1 MKPMK
6 NLAQYYVDLLV
17 KLGIVR
23 FSILLAL
30 ALVALA
36 VVVQVGI
43 TLALKGRVD
52 DIDIVRSVFFGLLI
66 TPWAVYFLSVV
77 VDQLEE
83 SRQRLTKLVS
93 KLKDMRSRD
102 QELNYQLQQNIEKL
116 NQEIEERIKAEEAR
130 EEAMQD
136 LENEVFQRERT
147 QLELAER
154 TALLRSFIDA
164 SPDLIYY
171 RNADGVFSGCNRAM
185 EELTGKKEHQLVGLS
200 PWDVYSKEIAEHIV
214 DTDQKVFADNQAI
227 TYEQWLEYPD
237 GRKHYFE
244 LRKVPFYS
252 KDGRHLGLVGFGRDI
267 TERKRHE
274 ESLEKAS
281 RDKTTFIS
289 TISHELRTP
298 LNGIVGLSRMLLD
311 SPLTEEQR
319 KHMQTINVSAITLG
333 NIFNDIIDMDKFDRR
348 KLELLPAPLNFEDF
362 VAEIESI
369 SALMAEQKGLRFD
382 LERLSDLP
390 KAIEVD
396 ATRLRQVIWNL
407 VSNAMK
413 FTKEG
418 GVVMTVSAD
427 VEDDFATII
436 MEVEDTGIGIPD
448 EELDKIFAMYYQ
460 VKSGK
465 DNLHAVGTG
474 IGLAVSK
481 QLINMMDGDITVTSE
496 EGFGSTFT
504 VSIHVP
510 IVELAEPVIDAKR
523 DNVRLNIFMVEDIE
537 LNVTVAKSLLESLGH
552 SVTVAMTGQEALVNF
567 VPEKYDLALL
577 DIQLP
582 DMTGFDVANYYR
594 KHYNNLPPLVALT
607 ANVMKDRR
615 EYLDNG
621 MDDAI
626 SKPLAVNAIQ
636 SVIDKFFAHQLE
648 QPKEVVSGPETVEEP
663 VPSPVIET
671 HLLDMDMLESYVDIV
686 GAKPVYDSIKM
697 FEDMMPDYI
706 DVLDSNMTAKDQDGI
721 VSEAHKIKGAAG
733 SIGLKRIQSVAQKA
747 QSPDM
752 LHGGK
757 TFQTGLKRSKM
768 NTKTIFKSS
777 KVGWNKGNNMK
788 RIAPLALVM
797 ALMAGCSS
805 VPNVNWQQNSQITI
819 NEVNVELKSNLWVN
833 LMPNIGD
840 VEEQSIQGAL
850 YLEGDQLLPANL
862 TAEALI
868 IKQGQKEW
876 LVDSASLDTRTHSES
891 RWEVAFSSHIDV
903 NTEKSVDIAVLLD
916 DAGKQRWL
924 VEKYVK
930 INKVY

>member
-17 KLGIVR
+17 KLGILR

-43 TLALKGRVD
+43 TLVLNGYVD

-83 SRQRLTKLVS
+83 SRQRLSKLVS

-102 QELNYQLQQNIEKL
+102 QELNYKLQQNIEKL

-130 EEAMQD
+130 EEAMAD
-136 LENEVFQRERT
+136 LENEVYQREKT

-171 RNADGVFSGCNRAM
+171 RNANGVFSGCNRAM
-185 EELTGKKEHQLVGLS
+185 EELTGKREHQLVGLT
-200 PWDVYSKEIAEHIV
+200 PWDVYSKEVAQQIV
-214 DTDQKVFADNQAI
+214 ETDEKVFADNQAI

-237 GRKHYFE
+237 GRKNYFE

-267 TERKRHE
+267 TERKRNQ

-311 SPLTEEQR
+311 SPMTPEQR
-319 KHMQTINVSAITLG
+319 KYMQTINVSAITLG

-348 KLELLPAPLNFEDF
+348 KLELLPAPLNFEEF

-390 KAIEVD
+390 VAIEVD
-396 ATRLRQVIWNL
+396 ATRLRQVLWNL
-407 VSNAMK
+407 ISNAMK

-418 GVVMTVSAD
+418 GVVMTVCAD
-427 VEDDFATII
+427 IEDKFAHIT
-436 MEVEDTGIGIPD
+436 MEVEDTGIGIP
-448 EELDKIFAMYYQ
+448 EAELDKIFAMYYQ

-474 IGLAVSK
+474 IGLAVSR
-481 QLINMMDGDITVTSE
+481 QLINLMDGDISVSSE

-504 VSIHVP
+504 VSIRVP
-510 IVELAEPVIDAKR
+510 LAQDAQFKSTLPVPQKSLA
-523 DNVRLNIFMVEDIE
+523 IFMVEDIE
-537 LNVTVAKSLLESLGH
+537 LNITVARSLLESLGH
-552 SVTVAMTGQEALVNF
+552 TVTVAMTGEEAKQKF
-567 VPEKYDLALL
+567 VPQEYDLVFL

-582 DMTGFDVANYYR
+582 DITGFDVAAFYR
-594 KHYNNLPPLVALT
+594 ETYDNLPPLVALT
-607 ANVMKDRR
+607 ANVLKNKA
-615 EYLDNG
+615 EYLEKG

-626 SKPLAVNAIQ
+626 SKPLSVLAIQ
-636 SVIDKFFAHQLE
+636 EVIAKFTHSEAIQLADAKFKAAS
-648 QPKEVVSGPETVEEP
+648 KEHSELN
-663 VPSPVIET
+663 T
-671 HLLDMDMLESYVDIV
+671 HLLDLEMLESYIDIV
-686 GAKPVYDSIKM
+686 GPKPVLESIQM
-697 FEDMMPDYI
+697 FEQMMPSYVE
-706 DVLDSNMTAKDQDGI
+706 VLDSNMVAKDQAGI

-733 SIGLKRIQSVAQKA
+733 SIGLKHIQNVAQKA
-747 QSPDM
+747 QSP
-752 LHGGK
+752 
-757 TFQTGLKRSKM
+757 
-768 NTKTIFKSS
+768 
-777 KVGWNKGNNMK
+777 
-788 RIAPLALVM
+788 
-797 ALMAGCSS
+797 
-805 VPNVNWQQNSQITI
+805 
-819 NEVNVELKSNLWVN
+819 ELPAWWE
-833 LMPNIGD
+833 NIGD
-840 VEEQSIQGAL
+840 WIDEIKNGYQHDIQVL
-850 YLEGDQLLPANL
+850 KQWL
-862 TAEALI
+862 T
-868 IKQGQKEW
+868 
-876 LVDSASLDTRTHSES
+876 
-891 RWEVAFSSHIDV
+891 
-903 NTEKSVDIAVLLD
+903 
-916 DAGKQRWL
+916 QR
-924 VEKYVK
+924 
-930 INKVY
+930 

>member
-43 TLALKGRVD
+43 TLALKGNVD

-102 QELNYQLQQNIEKL
+102 QELNFQLQQNIEKL

-200 PWDVYSKEIAEHIV
+200 PWDVYSKEVAKHIV

-311 SPLTEEQR
+311 SQLTEEQR

-382 LERLSDLP
+382 LERLSSLP

-427 VEDDFATII
+427 VEDDYATII

-481 QLINMMDGDITVTSE
+481 QLINMMDGDITVASE

-510 IVELAEPVIDAKR
+510 IVELAEPVVDAKR
-523 DNVRLNIFMVEDIE
+523 DNVHLNIFMVEDIE

-552 SVTVAMTGQEALVNF
+552 TVTVAMTGQEALVNF
-567 VPEKYDLALL
+567 VPDEYDLALL

-582 DMTGFDVANYYR
+582 DMTGFDVAKYYR
-594 KHYNNLPPLVALT
+594 EHYDNLPPLVALT

-626 SKPLAVNAIQ
+626 SKPLAVQAMQ
-636 SVIDKFFAHQLE
+636 AVIDKFFVNRIESQE
-648 QPKEVVSGPETVEEP
+648 EVVIEPEVVEDVTP
-663 VPSPVIET
+663 TPSPVINT
-671 HLLDMDMLESYVDIV
+671 HLLDLDMLESYVDIV
-686 GAKPVYDSIKM
+686 GVKPVYDSIKM

-706 DVLDSNMTAKDQDGI
+706 EVLDSNMTAKDQDGI
-721 VSEAHKIKGAAG
+721 ASEAHKIKGAAG
-733 SIGLKRIQSVAQKA
+733 SIGLKHIQSVAQKA

-752 LHGGK
+752 PAWWENISDWVEEIK
-757 TFQTGLKRSKM
+757 
-768 NTKTIFKSS
+768 NEY
-777 KVGWNKGNNMK
+777 
-788 RIAPLALVM
+788 
-797 ALMAGCSS
+797 
-805 VPNVNWQQNSQITI
+805 QNDIQ
-819 NEVNVELKSNLWVN
+819 VLKSWL
-833 LMPNIGD
+833 
-840 VEEQSIQGAL
+840 EQR
-850 YLEGDQLLPANL
+850 
-862 TAEALI
+862 
-868 IKQGQKEW
+868 K
-876 LVDSASLDTRTHSES
+876 
-891 RWEVAFSSHIDV
+891 
-903 NTEKSVDIAVLLD
+903 
-916 DAGKQRWL
+916 
-924 VEKYVK
+924 
-930 INKVY
+930 

>member
-43 TLALKGRVD
+43 TLALKGNVD

-102 QELNYQLQQNIEKL
+102 QELNFQLQQNIEKL

-200 PWDVYSKEIAEHIV
+200 PWDVYSKEVAEHIV

-311 SPLTEEQR
+311 SQLTEEQR

-382 LERLSDLP
+382 LERLSSLP

-427 VEDDFATII
+427 VEDDYATIM

-448 EELDKIFAMYYQ
+448 EELNKIFAMYYQ

-481 QLINMMDGDITVTSE
+481 QLINMMDGDITVASE

-510 IVELAEPVIDAKR
+510 IVELAEPVVDAKR
-523 DNVRLNIFMVEDIE
+523 DNVHLNIFMVEDIE

-552 SVTVAMTGQEALVNF
+552 TVTVAMTGQEALVNF
-567 VPEKYDLALL
+567 VPDEYDLALL

-582 DMTGFDVANYYR
+582 DMTGFDVAKYYR
-594 KHYNNLPPLVALT
+594 EHYDNLPPLVALT

-626 SKPLAVNAIQ
+626 SKPLAVQAMQ
-636 SVIDKFFAHQLE
+636 AVIDKFFVNRIESQE
-648 QPKEVVSGPETVEEP
+648 EVVIEPEVVEDVTPTPSTV
-663 VPSPVIET
+663 INT
-671 HLLDMDMLESYVDIV
+671 HLLDLDMLESYVDIV
-686 GAKPVYDSIKM
+686 GVKPVYDSIKM

-706 DVLDSNMTAKDQDGI
+706 EVLDSNMTAKDQDGI

-733 SIGLKRIQSVAQKA
+733 SIGLKHIQSVAQKA

-752 LHGGK
+752 PAWWENISDWVEEIK
-757 TFQTGLKRSKM
+757 
-768 NTKTIFKSS
+768 NEY
-777 KVGWNKGNNMK
+777 
-788 RIAPLALVM
+788 
-797 ALMAGCSS
+797 
-805 VPNVNWQQNSQITI
+805 QNDIQ
-819 NEVNVELKSNLWVN
+819 VLKSWL
-833 LMPNIGD
+833 
-840 VEEQSIQGAL
+840 EQR
-850 YLEGDQLLPANL
+850 
-862 TAEALI
+862 
-868 IKQGQKEW
+868 K
-876 LVDSASLDTRTHSES
+876 
-891 RWEVAFSSHIDV
+891 
-903 NTEKSVDIAVLLD
+903 
-916 DAGKQRWL
+916 
-924 VEKYVK
+924 
-930 INKVY
+930 

>member
-504 VSIHVP
+504 VWIHVP

-594 KHYNNLPPLVALT
+594 EHYNNLPPLVALT

-686 GAKPVYDSIKM
+686 GATPVYDSIKM

-752 LHGGK
+752 PAWWENISDWVEEIK
-757 TFQTGLKRSKM
+757 
-768 NTKTIFKSS
+768 NEY
-777 KVGWNKGNNMK
+777 
-788 RIAPLALVM
+788 
-797 ALMAGCSS
+797 
-805 VPNVNWQQNSQITI
+805 QNDIQ
-819 NEVNVELKSNLWVN
+819 VLKSWL
-833 LMPNIGD
+833 
-840 VEEQSIQGAL
+840 EQR
-850 YLEGDQLLPANL
+850 
-862 TAEALI
+862 
-868 IKQGQKEW
+868 K
-876 LVDSASLDTRTHSES
+876 
-891 RWEVAFSSHIDV
+891 
-903 NTEKSVDIAVLLD
+903 
-916 DAGKQRWL
+916 
-924 VEKYVK
+924 
-930 INKVY
+930 

>member
-102 QELNYQLQQNIEKL
+102 QELNFQLQQNIEKL

-130 EEAMQD
+130 EEAMKD

-200 PWDVYSKEIAEHIV
+200 PWDVYSKEIAQPIV
-214 DTDQKVFADNQAI
+214 DTDQKVFSDNQAI

-311 SPLTEEQR
+311 TQLTEEQR
-319 KHMQTINVSAITLG
+319 KYMQTINVSAITLG

-348 KLELLPAPLNFEDF
+348 KLELLPEPLNFEDF

-369 SALMAEQKGLRFD
+369 SALMAQQKGLRFD

-427 VEDDFATII
+427 VEDSFATII
-436 MEVEDTGIGIPD
+436 IEVEDTGIGIPE
-448 EELDKIFAMYYQ
+448 EELNKIFAMYYQ

-481 QLINMMDGDITVTSE
+481 QLINMMDGDITVASE

-510 IVELAEPVIDAKR
+510 VVTLDEPVIDAQR
-523 DNVRLNIFMVEDIE
+523 DNVHLNIFMVEDIE

-567 VPEKYDLALL
+567 VPEQYDLALL

-582 DMTGFDVANYYR
+582 DMTGFDVAKYYR
-594 KHYNNLPPLVALT
+594 EHYDHLPPLVALT

-615 EYLDNG
+615 EYLENG

-626 SKPLAVNAIQ
+626 SKPLAVHAIQ
-636 SVIDKFFAHQLE
+636 SVIDKFFVHKVGNAE
-648 QPKEVVSGPETVEEP
+648 PIEVAEVKEHP
-663 VPSPVIET
+663 VITPSPVIET
-671 HLLDMDMLESYVDIV
+671 HLLDLDMLESYVDIV
-686 GAKPVYDSIKM
+686 GANPVYDSIKM

-706 DVLDSNMTAKDQDGI
+706 EVLDSNMTAKDKDGI

-733 SIGLKRIQSVAQKA
+733 SIGLKRIQNVAQKA

-752 LHGGK
+752 PA
-757 TFQTGLKRSKM
+757 
-768 NTKTIFKSS
+768 
-777 KVGWNKGNNMK
+777 W
-788 RIAPLALVM
+788 
-797 ALMAGCSS
+797 
-805 VPNVNWQQNSQITI
+805 W
-819 NEVNVELKSNLWVN
+819 E
-833 LMPNIGD
+833 NISD
-840 VEEQSIQGAL
+840 WVEEIKNEYQNDIQVL
-850 YLEGDQLLPANL
+850 RSWLE
-862 TAEALI
+862 
-868 IKQGQKEW
+868 
-876 LVDSASLDTRTHSES
+876 
-891 RWEVAFSSHIDV
+891 
-903 NTEKSVDIAVLLD
+903 
-916 DAGKQRWL
+916 QR
-924 VEKYVK
+924 K
-930 INKVY
+930 

>member
-102 QELNYQLQQNIEKL
+102 QELNFQLQQNIEKL

-130 EEAMQD
+130 EEAMKD

-200 PWDVYSKEIAEHIV
+200 PWDVYSKEIAQPIV
-214 DTDQKVFADNQAI
+214 DTDQKVFTDNQAI

-311 SPLTEEQR
+311 TQLTEEQR
-319 KHMQTINVSAITLG
+319 KYMQTINVSAITLG

-348 KLELLPAPLNFEDF
+348 KLELLPEPLNFEDF

-407 VSNAMK
+407 VNNAMK

-436 MEVEDTGIGIPD
+436 IEVEDTGIGIPE
-448 EELDKIFAMYYQ
+448 EELNKIFAMYYQ

-481 QLINMMDGDITVTSE
+481 QLINMMDGDISVASE
-496 EGFGSTFT
+496 EGYGSTFT

-510 IVELAEPVIDAKR
+510 VVALEEPIIDAQR
-523 DNVRLNIFMVEDIE
+523 DNVHLNIFMVEDIE

-567 VPEKYDLALL
+567 VPDQYDLVLL

-582 DMTGFDVANYYR
+582 DMTGFDVAKYYR
-594 KHYNNLPPLVALT
+594 EHYDNLPPLVALT
-607 ANVMKDRR
+607 ANVLKDRR
-615 EYLDNG
+615 EYLQNG

-626 SKPLAVNAIQ
+626 SKPLAVHAIQ
-636 SVIDKFFAHQLE
+636 SVIDKFFVHRVEKPQPVEVLE
-648 QPKEVVSGPETVEEP
+648 VKEEP
-663 VPSPVIET
+663 APSPVIET
-671 HLLDMDMLESYVDIV
+671 HLLDLDMLESYVDIV

-706 DVLDSNMTAKDQDGI
+706 EVLDSNMIAKDKDGI

-752 LHGGK
+752 PAWWENISDWVEEIK
-757 TFQTGLKRSKM
+757 
-768 NTKTIFKSS
+768 
-777 KVGWNKGNNMK
+777 
-788 RIAPLALVM
+788 
-797 ALMAGCSS
+797 
-805 VPNVNWQQNSQITI
+805 
-819 NEVNVELKSNLWVN
+819 NEYLNDIQVLKSWL
-833 LMPNIGD
+833 
-840 VEEQSIQGAL
+840 EQR
-850 YLEGDQLLPANL
+850 
-862 TAEALI
+862 
-868 IKQGQKEW
+868 K
-876 LVDSASLDTRTHSES
+876 
-891 RWEVAFSSHIDV
+891 
-903 NTEKSVDIAVLLD
+903 
-916 DAGKQRWL
+916 
-924 VEKYVK
+924 
-930 INKVY
+930 

>member
-43 TLALKGRVD
+43 TLALKGSVD

-102 QELNYQLQQNIEKL
+102 QELNFQLQQNIEKL

-200 PWDVYSKEIAEHIV
+200 PWDVYSKEVAEHIV
-214 DTDQKVFADNQAI
+214 DTDQKVFADNQAL
-227 TYEQWLEYPD
+227 TYEQWLDYPD

-311 SPLTEEQR
+311 SQLTEEQR

-348 KLELLPAPLNFEDF
+348 KLELLPVPLNFEDF

-382 LERLSDLP
+382 LERLSSLP

-427 VEDDFATII
+427 VEEEYATII
-436 MEVEDTGIGIPD
+436 IEVEDTGIGIPED
-448 EELDKIFAMYYQ
+448 EVEKIFAMYYQ

-481 QLINMMDGDITVTSE
+481 QLINMMDGDITVASE

-510 IVELAEPVIDAKR
+510 VVELEEPIIDAKR
-523 DNVRLNIFMVEDIE
+523 DNMHLNIFMVEDIE

-552 SVTVAMTGQEALVNF
+552 SVTVAMTGEEALVNF
-567 VPEKYDLALL
+567 VPDEYDLALL

-582 DMTGFDVANYYR
+582 DMTGFDVAKYYR
-594 KHYNNLPPLVALT
+594 EHYDNLPPLVALT

-626 SKPLAVNAIQ
+626 SKPLAVQALQ
-636 SVIDKFFAHQLE
+636 AVIDKFFANRVDGQE
-648 QPKEVVSGPETVEEP
+648 ETVVDQKVIEDEVS

-671 HLLDMDMLESYVDIV
+671 HLLDLDMLESYVDIV
-686 GAKPVYDSIKM
+686 GVKPVYDSIKM

-706 DVLDSNMTAKDQDGI
+706 EVLDSNMTAKDQDGI

-733 SIGLKRIQSVAQKA
+733 SIGLKHIQSVAQKA

-752 LHGGK
+752 PAWWENISDWVEEIK
-757 TFQTGLKRSKM
+757 
-768 NTKTIFKSS
+768 NEY
-777 KVGWNKGNNMK
+777 
-788 RIAPLALVM
+788 
-797 ALMAGCSS
+797 
-805 VPNVNWQQNSQITI
+805 QNDIQ
-819 NEVNVELKSNLWVN
+819 VLKSWL
-833 LMPNIGD
+833 
-840 VEEQSIQGAL
+840 EQR
-850 YLEGDQLLPANL
+850 
-862 TAEALI
+862 
-868 IKQGQKEW
+868 K
-876 LVDSASLDTRTHSES
+876 
-891 RWEVAFSSHIDV
+891 
-903 NTEKSVDIAVLLD
+903 
-916 DAGKQRWL
+916 
-924 VEKYVK
+924 
-930 INKVY
+930 

>member
-102 QELNYQLQQNIEKL
+102 QELNFQLQQNIEKL

-130 EEAMQD
+130 EEAMKD

-200 PWDVYSKEIAEHIV
+200 PWDVYSKEIAQPIV
-214 DTDQKVFADNQAI
+214 DTDQKVFTDNQAI

-311 SPLTEEQR
+311 TQLTEEQR
-319 KHMQTINVSAITLG
+319 KYMQTINVSAITLG

-348 KLELLPAPLNFEDF
+348 KLELLPEPLNFEDF

-407 VSNAMK
+407 VNNAMK

-436 MEVEDTGIGIPD
+436 IEVEDTGIGIPE
-448 EELDKIFAMYYQ
+448 EELNKIFAMYYQ

-481 QLINMMDGDITVTSE
+481 QLINMMDGDISVASE
-496 EGFGSTFT
+496 EGYGSTFT

-510 IVELAEPVIDAKR
+510 VVALEEPIIDAQR
-523 DNVRLNIFMVEDIE
+523 DNVHLNIFMVEDIE

-567 VPEKYDLALL
+567 VPEQYDLVLL

-582 DMTGFDVANYYR
+582 DMTGFDVAKYYR
-594 KHYNNLPPLVALT
+594 EHYDNLPPLVALT
-607 ANVMKDRR
+607 ANVLKDRR
-615 EYLDNG
+615 EYLQNG

-626 SKPLAVNAIQ
+626 SKPLAVHAIQ
-636 SVIDKFFAHQLE
+636 SVIDKFFVHRVEKPQPVEVLE
-648 QPKEVVSGPETVEEP
+648 VKEEP
-663 VPSPVIET
+663 APSPVIET
-671 HLLDMDMLESYVDIV
+671 HLLDLDMLESYVDIV

-706 DVLDSNMTAKDQDGI
+706 EVLDSNMIAKDKDGI

-733 SIGLKRIQSVAQKA
+733 SIGLKHIQSVAQKA

-752 LHGGK
+752 PAWWENISDWVEEIK
-757 TFQTGLKRSKM
+757 
-768 NTKTIFKSS
+768 
-777 KVGWNKGNNMK
+777 
-788 RIAPLALVM
+788 
-797 ALMAGCSS
+797 
-805 VPNVNWQQNSQITI
+805 
-819 NEVNVELKSNLWVN
+819 NEYLNDIQVLKSWL
-833 LMPNIGD
+833 
-840 VEEQSIQGAL
+840 EQR
-850 YLEGDQLLPANL
+850 
-862 TAEALI
+862 
-868 IKQGQKEW
+868 K
-876 LVDSASLDTRTHSES
+876 
-891 RWEVAFSSHIDV
+891 
-903 NTEKSVDIAVLLD
+903 
-916 DAGKQRWL
+916 
-924 VEKYVK
+924 
-930 INKVY
+930 

>member
-83 SRQRLTKLVS
+83 SRQRLTKLVA

-102 QELNYQLQQNIEKL
+102 QELNFQLQQNIEKL

-130 EEAMQD
+130 EEAMKD

-200 PWDVYSKEIAEHIV
+200 PWDVYSKEIAQPIV
-214 DTDQKVFADNQAI
+214 DTDQKVFTDNQAI

-311 SPLTEEQR
+311 TQLTEEQR
-319 KHMQTINVSAITLG
+319 KYMQTINVSAITLG

-348 KLELLPAPLNFEDF
+348 KLELLPEPLNFEDF

-407 VSNAMK
+407 VNNAMK

-436 MEVEDTGIGIPD
+436 IEVEDTGIGIPE
-448 EELDKIFAMYYQ
+448 EELNKIFAMYYQ

-481 QLINMMDGDITVTSE
+481 QLINMMDGDISVASE
-496 EGFGSTFT
+496 EGYGSTFT

-510 IVELAEPVIDAKR
+510 VVALEEPIIDAQR
-523 DNVRLNIFMVEDIE
+523 DNVHLNIFMVEDIE

-567 VPEKYDLALL
+567 VPDQYDLVLL

-582 DMTGFDVANYYR
+582 DMTGFDVAKYYR
-594 KHYNNLPPLVALT
+594 EHYDNLPPLVALT
-607 ANVMKDRR
+607 ANVLKDRR
-615 EYLDNG
+615 EYLQNG

-626 SKPLAVNAIQ
+626 SKPLAVHAIQ
-636 SVIDKFFAHQLE
+636 SVIDKFFVHRVEKPQPVEVLE
-648 QPKEVVSGPETVEEP
+648 VKEESA
-663 VPSPVIET
+663 PSPVIET
-671 HLLDMDMLESYVDIV
+671 HLLDLDMLESYVDIV

-706 DVLDSNMTAKDQDGI
+706 EVLDSNMIAKDKDGI

-752 LHGGK
+752 PAWWENISDWVEEIK
-757 TFQTGLKRSKM
+757 
-768 NTKTIFKSS
+768 
-777 KVGWNKGNNMK
+777 
-788 RIAPLALVM
+788 
-797 ALMAGCSS
+797 
-805 VPNVNWQQNSQITI
+805 
-819 NEVNVELKSNLWVN
+819 NEYLNDIQVLKSWL
-833 LMPNIGD
+833 
-840 VEEQSIQGAL
+840 EQR
-850 YLEGDQLLPANL
+850 
-862 TAEALI
+862 
-868 IKQGQKEW
+868 K
-876 LVDSASLDTRTHSES
+876 
-891 RWEVAFSSHIDV
+891 
-903 NTEKSVDIAVLLD
+903 
-916 DAGKQRWL
+916 
-924 VEKYVK
+924 
-930 INKVY
+930 

>member
-1 MKPMK
+1 MK

-43 TLALKGRVD
+43 TLALKGSVD

-83 SRQRLTKLVS
+83 SRQRLTKLVA

-102 QELNYQLQQNIEKL
+102 QELNFQLQQNIEKL

-200 PWDVYSKEIAEHIV
+200 PWDVYSKEVAEHIV
-214 DTDQKVFADNQAI
+214 DTDQKVFADNQAL
-227 TYEQWLEYPD
+227 TYEQWLDYPD

-311 SPLTEEQR
+311 SQLTEEQR

-348 KLELLPAPLNFEDF
+348 KLELLPVPLNFEDF

-382 LERLSDLP
+382 LERLSELP

-427 VEDDFATII
+427 VEEDYATII
-436 MEVEDTGIGIPD
+436 IEVEDTGIGIPED
-448 EELDKIFAMYYQ
+448 EVEKIFAMYYQ

-481 QLINMMDGDITVTSE
+481 QLINMMDGDITVASE

-510 IVELAEPVIDAKR
+510 VVEIEEPVINAKR
-523 DNVRLNIFMVEDIE
+523 DNVHLNIFMVEDIE

-552 SVTVAMTGQEALVNF
+552 SVTVAMTGEEALVNF
-567 VPEKYDLALL
+567 VPDEYDLALL

-582 DMTGFDVANYYR
+582 DMTGFDVAKYYR
-594 KHYNNLPPLVALT
+594 EHYDNLPPLVALT

-626 SKPLAVNAIQ
+626 SKPLAVQALQ
-636 SVIDKFFAHQLE
+636 AVIDKFFADRIDGQE
-648 QPKEVVSGPETVEEP
+648 EKIVSQKVIEDTVS

-671 HLLDMDMLESYVDIV
+671 HLLDLDMLESYVDIV
-686 GAKPVYDSIKM
+686 GVKPVYDSIKM

-706 DVLDSNMTAKDQDGI
+706 EVLDSNMTAKDQDGI

-733 SIGLKRIQSVAQKA
+733 SIGLKHIQSVAQKA

-752 LHGGK
+752 PAWWENISDWVEEIK
-757 TFQTGLKRSKM
+757 
-768 NTKTIFKSS
+768 
-777 KVGWNKGNNMK
+777 
-788 RIAPLALVM
+788 
-797 ALMAGCSS
+797 
-805 VPNVNWQQNSQITI
+805 
-819 NEVNVELKSNLWVN
+819 NEYRNDIQVLKSWL
-833 LMPNIGD
+833 
-840 VEEQSIQGAL
+840 EQR
-850 YLEGDQLLPANL
+850 
-862 TAEALI
+862 
-868 IKQGQKEW
+868 K
-876 LVDSASLDTRTHSES
+876 
-891 RWEVAFSSHIDV
+891 
-903 NTEKSVDIAVLLD
+903 
-916 DAGKQRWL
+916 
-924 VEKYVK
+924 
-930 INKVY
+930 

>member
-102 QELNYQLQQNIEKL
+102 QELNAQLQQNIEKL
-116 NQEIEERIKAEEAR
+116 NREIEDRIKAEEAR
-130 EEAMQD
+130 EEAMKD

-200 PWDVYSKEIAEHIV
+200 PWDVYSKEIAQPIV
-214 DTDQKVFADNQAI
+214 DTDQKVFTDNQAI

-267 TERKRHE
+267 TERKHHE

-311 SPLTEEQR
+311 TPLTQEQR
-319 KHMQTINVSAITLG
+319 KYMQTINVSAITLG

-348 KLELLPAPLNFEDF
+348 KLELLPEPLNFEDF

-427 VEDDFATII
+427 VEEDFATII
-436 MEVEDTGIGIPD
+436 MEVEDTGIGIPE

-510 IVELAEPVIDAKR
+510 VVTLEEPVIDAQR
-523 DNVRLNIFMVEDIE
+523 DNVHLNIFMVEDIE

-552 SVTVAMTGQEALVNF
+552 SVSVAMTGQEALVNF
-567 VPEKYDLALL
+567 VPEHYDLALL

-582 DMTGFDVANYYR
+582 DMTGFDVAKYYR
-594 KHYNNLPPLVALT
+594 EHYDNLPPLVALT
-607 ANVMKDRR
+607 ANVLKDRR
-615 EYLDNG
+615 EYLENG

-636 SVIDKFFAHQLE
+636 SVIDKFFAHKVNK
-648 QPKEVVSGPETVEEP
+648 PKSIEVTKVKEETT
-663 VPSPVIET
+663 PSPVIET
-671 HLLDMDMLESYVDIV
+671 QLLDLDMLESYVDIV
-686 GAKPVYDSIKM
+686 GANPVYDSIKM
-697 FEDMMPDYI
+697 FEEMMPDYI
-706 DVLDSNMTAKDQDGI
+706 EVLDSNMTAKDKDGI

-752 LHGGK
+752 PA
-757 TFQTGLKRSKM
+757 
-768 NTKTIFKSS
+768 
-777 KVGWNKGNNMK
+777 W
-788 RIAPLALVM
+788 
-797 ALMAGCSS
+797 
-805 VPNVNWQQNSQITI
+805 W
-819 NEVNVELKSNLWVN
+819 E
-833 LMPNIGD
+833 NISD
-840 VEEQSIQGAL
+840 WVEEIKNEYPNDIQVL
-850 YLEGDQLLPANL
+850 RSWLE
-862 TAEALI
+862 
-868 IKQGQKEW
+868 
-876 LVDSASLDTRTHSES
+876 
-891 RWEVAFSSHIDV
+891 
-903 NTEKSVDIAVLLD
+903 
-916 DAGKQRWL
+916 QR
-924 VEKYVK
+924 K
-930 INKVY
+930 

>member
-43 TLALKGRVD
+43 TLALKGNVD

-93 KLKDMRSRD
+93 KLKEMRSRD
-102 QELNYQLQQNIEKL
+102 QELNFQLQQNIEKL

-200 PWDVYSKEIAEHIV
+200 PWDVYSKEVAEHIV

-311 SPLTEEQR
+311 SQLTEEQR

-382 LERLSDLP
+382 LERLSSLP

-427 VEDDFATII
+427 VEDDYATII

-481 QLINMMDGDITVTSE
+481 QLINMMDGDITVASE

-510 IVELAEPVIDAKR
+510 IVELAEPVVDAKR

-552 SVTVAMTGQEALVNF
+552 TVTVAMTGQEALVNF
-567 VPEKYDLALL
+567 VPDEYDLALL

-582 DMTGFDVANYYR
+582 DMTGFDVAKYYR
-594 KHYNNLPPLVALT
+594 EHYDNLPPLVALT

-626 SKPLAVNAIQ
+626 SKPLAVQAMQ
-636 SVIDKFFAHQLE
+636 AVIDKFFVNRIESQE
-648 QPKEVVSGPETVEEP
+648 EVVIEPEVVEDVTP
-663 VPSPVIET
+663 TPSPVINT
-671 HLLDMDMLESYVDIV
+671 HLLDLDMLESYVDIV
-686 GAKPVYDSIKM
+686 GVKPVYDSIKM

-706 DVLDSNMTAKDQDGI
+706 EVLDSNMTAKDQDGI

-733 SIGLKRIQSVAQKA
+733 SIGLKHIQSVAQKA

-752 LHGGK
+752 PAWWENISDWVEEIK
-757 TFQTGLKRSKM
+757 
-768 NTKTIFKSS
+768 NEY
-777 KVGWNKGNNMK
+777 
-788 RIAPLALVM
+788 
-797 ALMAGCSS
+797 
-805 VPNVNWQQNSQITI
+805 QNDIQ
-819 NEVNVELKSNLWVN
+819 VLKSWL
-833 LMPNIGD
+833 
-840 VEEQSIQGAL
+840 EQR
-850 YLEGDQLLPANL
+850 
-862 TAEALI
+862 
-868 IKQGQKEW
+868 K
-876 LVDSASLDTRTHSES
+876 
-891 RWEVAFSSHIDV
+891 
-903 NTEKSVDIAVLLD
+903 
-916 DAGKQRWL
+916 
-924 VEKYVK
+924 
-930 INKVY
+930 

>member
-77 VDQLEE
+77 ADQLEE

-102 QELNYQLQQNIEKL
+102 QELNFQLQQDIEKL
-116 NQEIEERIKAEEAR
+116 NLEIEERIKVEEAR

-200 PWDVYSKEIAEHIV
+200 PWDVYSKEIAQPIV
-214 DTDQKVFADNQAI
+214 DTDQKVFSDNQAI

-362 VAEIESI
+362 VVEIESI

-427 VEDDFATII
+427 VEEDFATII
-436 MEVEDTGIGIPD
+436 MEVEDTGIGIP
-448 EELDKIFAMYYQ
+448 EAELDKIFAMYYQ

-510 IVELAEPVIDAKR
+510 IVELEEPVIDAKR
-523 DNVRLNIFMVEDIE
+523 DNVHLNIFMVEDIE

-552 SVTVAMTGQEALVNF
+552 SVTVAMTGEEALVNF
-567 VPEKYDLALL
+567 VPDQYDLALL

-582 DMTGFDVANYYR
+582 DMTGFDVAKYYR
-594 KHYNNLPPLVALT
+594 EHYDHLPPLVALT

-615 EYLDNG
+615 EYLENG

-626 SKPLAVNAIQ
+626 SKPLAVHAIQ
-636 SVIDKFFAHQLE
+636 SVIDKFFVDRVDKPAVIVKPE
-648 QPKEVVSGPETVEEP
+648 VKEEAA
-663 VPSPVIET
+663 PSPVIET
-671 HLLDMDMLESYVDIV
+671 HLLDLDMLESYVDIV
-686 GAKPVYDSIKM
+686 GVKPVYDSIKM

-706 DVLDSNMTAKDQDGI
+706 EVLDSNMTAKDQDGI

-752 LHGGK
+752 PAWWENISDWVEEIK
-757 TFQTGLKRSKM
+757 
-768 NTKTIFKSS
+768 NEY
-777 KVGWNKGNNMK
+777 
-788 RIAPLALVM
+788 
-797 ALMAGCSS
+797 
-805 VPNVNWQQNSQITI
+805 QNDIQ
-819 NEVNVELKSNLWVN
+819 VLKSWL
-833 LMPNIGD
+833 
-840 VEEQSIQGAL
+840 
-850 YLEGDQLLPANL
+850 DQR
-862 TAEALI
+862 
-868 IKQGQKEW
+868 K
-876 LVDSASLDTRTHSES
+876 
-891 RWEVAFSSHIDV
+891 
-903 NTEKSVDIAVLLD
+903 
-916 DAGKQRWL
+916 
-924 VEKYVK
+924 
-930 INKVY
+930 

>member
-52 DIDIVRSVFFGLLI
+52 NIDIVRSVFFGLLI

-102 QELNYQLQQNIEKL
+102 QELNAQLQQNIEKL

-171 RNADGVFSGCNRAM
+171 RNADGIFSGCNRAM

-200 PWDVYSKEIAEHIV
+200 PWDVYSKEVAQPIV
-214 DTDQKVFADNQAI
+214 DTDQKVFTDNQAI

-311 SPLTEEQR
+311 SQLTDEQR

-348 KLELLPAPLNFEDF
+348 KLELLPEPLNFDDF

-382 LERLSDLP
+382 LERLSELP

-427 VEDDFATII
+427 IEDDYATII
-436 MEVEDTGIGIPD
+436 IEVEDTGIGIP
-448 EELDKIFAMYYQ
+448 EQEIDKIFAMYYQ

-481 QLINMMDGDITVTSE
+481 QLINLMDGDITVSSE
-496 EGFGSTFT
+496 EGFGTTFT
-504 VSIHVP
+504 ISIHVP
-510 IVELAEPVIDAKR
+510 VVELKTPANKAQLG
-523 DNVRLNIFMVEDIE
+523 NLHLNIFMVEDIE
-537 LNVTVAKSLLESLGH
+537 LNVTVAKSLLESFGH
-552 SVTVAMTGQEALVNF
+552 TVTVAMTGQEALVNF
-567 VPEKYDLALL
+567 VPDQYDLVLL

-582 DMTGFDVANYYR
+582 DMTGFEVAKYYR
-594 KHYNNLPPLVALT
+594 DHYDNLPPLVALT
-607 ANVMKDRR
+607 ANVIKDRR
-615 EYLDNG
+615 EYLNNG

-636 SVIDKFFAHQLE
+636 SVIDKFFI
-648 QPKEVVSGPETVEEP
+648 SSEES
-663 VPSPVIET
+663 VPSLEKIEVEVESTSSPLIET
-671 HLLDMDMLESYVDIV
+671 HLLDLDMLESYVDIV
-686 GAKPVYDSIKM
+686 GVKPVYDSLTM
-697 FEDMMPDYI
+697 FEEMMPDYLQ
-706 DVLDSNMTAKDQDGI
+706 VLDSNMTAKDKDGI

-747 QSPDM
+747 QSP
-752 LHGGK
+752 
-757 TFQTGLKRSKM
+757 
-768 NTKTIFKSS
+768 
-777 KVGWNKGNNMK
+777 NMP
-788 RIAPLALVM
+788 A
-797 ALMAGCSS
+797 
-805 VPNVNWQQNSQITI
+805 WW
-819 NEVNVELKSNLWVN
+819 E
-833 LMPNIGD
+833 NISD
-840 VEEQSIQGAL
+840 WVEEIKNEYKNDIQVL
-850 YLEGDQLLPANL
+850 KNWLE
-862 TAEALI
+862 
-868 IKQGQKEW
+868 QK
-876 LVDSASLDTRTHSES
+876 D
-891 RWEVAFSSHIDV
+891 
-903 NTEKSVDIAVLLD
+903 
-916 DAGKQRWL
+916 
-924 VEKYVK
+924 
-930 INKVY
+930 

>member
-17 KLGIVR
+17 KLGILR

-43 TLALKGRVD
+43 TLVLNGYVD

-83 SRQRLTKLVS
+83 SRQRLSKLVS
-93 KLKDMRSRD
+93 KLKDMRLRD
-102 QELNYQLQQNIEKL
+102 QELNYKLQQNIVKL
-116 NQEIEERIKAEEAR
+116 NQEIDERIKAEEAR
-130 EEAMQD
+130 EEAMVD
-136 LENEVFQRERT
+136 LENEVYQREKT

-171 RNADGVFSGCNRAM
+171 RNYNGVFSGCNRAM
-185 EELTGKKEHQLVGLS
+185 EELTGKRENQLVGLT
-200 PWDVYSKEIAEHIV
+200 PWDVYSKEVAQQIV
-214 DTDQKVFADNQAI
+214 ETDERVFANNQAL

-237 GRKHYFE
+237 GRKNYFE

-267 TERKRHE
+267 TERKRNQ

-311 SPLTEEQR
+311 STLTPEQR

-348 KLELLPAPLNFEDF
+348 KLELLPAPLNFEEF

-390 KAIEVD
+390 AAIEVD
-396 ATRLRQVIWNL
+396 DTRLRQVLWNL
-407 VSNAMK
+407 ISNAMK

-427 VEDDFATII
+427 VEDQFAHIV
-436 MEVEDTGIGIPD
+436 MEVEDTGIGIP
-448 EELDKIFAMYYQ
+448 EAELDKIFAMYYQ

-474 IGLAVSK
+474 IGLAVSR
-481 QLINMMDGDITVTSE
+481 QLINLMDGDISVSSE

-504 VSIHVP
+504 VSIRVP
-510 IVELAEPVIDAKR
+510 LSQDVHFQPLISVPQR
-523 DNVRLNIFMVEDIE
+523 SLNIFMVEDIE
-537 LNVTVAKSLLESLGH
+537 LNVTVARSLLESLGH
-552 SVTVAMTGQEALVNF
+552 TVSVAMTGEEALQMF
-567 VPEKYDLALL
+567 VPEEYDLVFL

-582 DMTGFDVANYYR
+582 DMTGFDVAAYYR
-594 KHYNNLPPLVALT
+594 DKYSKLPPLVALT
-607 ANVMKDRR
+607 ANVLKNKT
-615 EYLDNG
+615 EYLQKG

-626 SKPLAVNAIQ
+626 SKPLSVSAVQMIIAKFTDRELVADLPQ
-636 SVIDKFFAHQLE
+636 PEDK
-648 QPKEVVSGPETVEEP
+648 TVEDSSE
-663 VPSPVIET
+663 VST
-671 HLLDMDMLESYVDIV
+671 HLLDIDMLESYVDIV
-686 GAKPVYDSIKM
+686 GPKPVLESIQM
-697 FEDMMPDYI
+697 FEEMMPSYI
-706 DVLDSNMTAKDQDGI
+706 EVLDSNMVAKDQAGI

-733 SIGLKRIQSVAQKA
+733 SIGLKHIQNVAQKA
-747 QSPDM
+747 QSPD
-752 LHGGK
+752 LPA
-757 TFQTGLKRSKM
+757 
-768 NTKTIFKSS
+768 
-777 KVGWNKGNNMK
+777 W
-788 RIAPLALVM
+788 
-797 ALMAGCSS
+797 
-805 VPNVNWQQNSQITI
+805 W
-819 NEVNVELKSNLWVN
+819 E
-833 LMPNIGD
+833 NIGD
-840 VEEQSIQGAL
+840 WVDEIKNGYQHDIQVL
-850 YLEGDQLLPANL
+850 
-862 TAEALI
+862 
-868 IKQGQKEW
+868 KQW
-876 LVDSASLDTRTHSES
+876 LA
-891 RWEVAFSSHIDV
+891 
-903 NTEKSVDIAVLLD
+903 
-916 DAGKQRWL
+916 QR
-924 VEKYVK
+924 
-930 INKVY
+930 

>member
-1 MKPMK
+1 MKPIK

-43 TLALKGRVD
+43 TLALNGIVND
-52 DIDIVRSVFFGLLI
+52 TDIVRSVFFGLLI

-102 QELNYQLQQNIEKL
+102 HELNIQLQHNIEKL
-116 NQEIEERIKAEEAR
+116 NQEIEERIKAEGGR

-136 LENEVFQRERT
+136 LENEVYQRERT

-171 RNADGVFSGCNRAM
+171 RNAQGIFSGCNRAM
-185 EELTGKKEHQLVGLS
+185 EELTGKKESQLVGLS
-200 PWDVYSKEIAEHIV
+200 PWDVYSKEVAEPIV
-214 DTDQKVFADNQAI
+214 NTDQKVFVDNQAI

-311 SPLTEEQR
+311 GSLTPEQR
-319 KHMQTINVSAITLG
+319 KYMQTINVSAITLG
-333 NIFNDIIDMDKFDRR
+333 HIFNDIIDMDKFDRR

-390 KAIEVD
+390 QSIEVD

-407 VSNAMK
+407 TSNAMK

-427 VEDDFATII
+427 VEQGDENQDFANIVI
-436 MEVEDTGIGIPD
+436 EIEDTGIGIP
-448 EELDKIFAMYYQ
+448 ESEIDKIFAMYYQ

-481 QLINMMDGDITVTSE
+481 QLINMMDGDITVSSE

-504 VSIHVP
+504 VSLRVPIIHV
-510 IVELAEPVIDAKR
+510 VEQSNEVKQQSIH
-523 DNVRLNIFMVEDIE
+523 LNIFMVEDIE

-552 SVTVAMTGQEALVNF
+552 SVTVAMTGEEALTEF
-567 VPEKYDLALL
+567 VPEQYDLVLL

-582 DMTGFDVANYYR
+582 DMTGFDVAKQYR
-594 KHYNNLPPLVALT
+594 ERYDGLPPLVALT
-607 ANVMKDRR
+607 ANVMRDRQ

-621 MDDAI
+621 MDDVL
-626 SKPLAVNAIQ
+626 SKPLAVQAIQ
-636 SVIDKFFAHQLE
+636 AVIKKFFLDTSSLESSEQGVFSVKHLQPPHQDDL
-648 QPKEVVSGPETVEEP
+648 
-663 VPSPVIET
+663 PSPQLIGT
-671 HLLDMDMLESYVDIV
+671 HLLDLDMLESYIEIV
-686 GAKPVYDSIKM
+686 GVGPVFENIKM
-697 FEDMMPDYI
+697 FESMMPDYLA
-706 DVLDSNMTAKDQDGI
+706 VLDSNMIAKDQQGI
-721 VSEAHKIKGAAG
+721 ASEAHKIKGAAG
-733 SIGLKRIQSVAQKA
+733 SIGLKHIQNIAQYA

-752 LHGGK
+752 PA
-757 TFQTGLKRSKM
+757 
-768 NTKTIFKSS
+768 
-777 KVGWNKGNNMK
+777 W
-788 RIAPLALVM
+788 
-797 ALMAGCSS
+797 
-805 VPNVNWQQNSQITI
+805 W
-819 NEVNVELKSNLWVN
+819 E
-833 LMPNIGD
+833 NISD
-840 VEEQSIQGAL
+840 WVEEIKNEYQNDIQVL
-850 YLEGDQLLPANL
+850 KTWL
-862 TAEALI
+862 
-868 IKQGQKEW
+868 KQK
-876 LVDSASLDTRTHSES
+876 A
-891 RWEVAFSSHIDV
+891 
-903 NTEKSVDIAVLLD
+903 
-916 DAGKQRWL
+916 
-924 VEKYVK
+924 
-930 INKVY
+930 

>member
-17 KLGIVR
+17 KLGILR

-43 TLALKGRVD
+43 TLVLNGHVD

-83 SRQRLTKLVS
+83 SRQRLSKLVS
-93 KLKDMRSRD
+93 KLKDMRLRD
-102 QELNYQLQQNIEKL
+102 QELNYKLQQNIVKL

-130 EEAMQD
+130 EEAMVD
-136 LENEVFQRERT
+136 LENEVYQREKT

-171 RNADGVFSGCNRAM
+171 RNANGVFSGCNRAM
-185 EELTGKKEHQLVGLS
+185 EELTGKRENQLVGLT
-200 PWDVYSKEIAEHIV
+200 PWDVYSKEVAQQIV
-214 DTDQKVFADNQAI
+214 ETDERVFADNQAL

-237 GRKHYFE
+237 GRKNYFE

-267 TERKRHE
+267 TERKRNQ

-311 SPLTEEQR
+311 STLTPEQR

-348 KLELLPAPLNFEDF
+348 KLELLPAPLNFEEF

-390 KAIEVD
+390 IAIEVD
-396 ATRLRQVIWNL
+396 ATRLRQVLWNL
-407 VSNAMK
+407 ISNAMK

-427 VEDDFATII
+427 VEDQFAHIV
-436 MEVEDTGIGIPD
+436 MEVEDTGIGIP
-448 EELDKIFAMYYQ
+448 EAELDKIFAMYYQ

-474 IGLAVSK
+474 IGLAVSR
-481 QLINMMDGDITVTSE
+481 QLINLMDGDISVSSE

-504 VSIHVP
+504 VSIRVP
-510 IVELAEPVIDAKR
+510 LSQDAHFQPLISAPQR
-523 DNVRLNIFMVEDIE
+523 SLNIFMVEDIE
-537 LNVTVAKSLLESLGH
+537 LNVTVARSLLESLGH
-552 SVTVAMTGQEALVNF
+552 TVSVAMTGEEALQMF
-567 VPEKYDLALL
+567 VPEEYDLVFL

-582 DMTGFDVANYYR
+582 DMTGFDVAAYYR
-594 KHYNNLPPLVALT
+594 DKYSKLPPLVALT
-607 ANVMKDRR
+607 ANVLKNKT
-615 EYLDNG
+615 EYLQKG

-626 SKPLAVNAIQ
+626 SKPLSVSAVQMIIAKFTDRELVADLPQ
-636 SVIDKFFAHQLE
+636 PEDK
-648 QPKEVVSGPETVEEP
+648 TVEDSSE
-663 VPSPVIET
+663 VST
-671 HLLDMDMLESYVDIV
+671 HLLDIDMLESYVDIV
-686 GAKPVYDSIKM
+686 GPKPVLESIQM
-697 FEDMMPDYI
+697 FEEMMPSYI
-706 DVLDSNMTAKDQDGI
+706 EVLDSNMVAKDQAGI

-733 SIGLKRIQSVAQKA
+733 SIGLKHIQNVAQKA
-747 QSPDM
+747 QSPD
-752 LHGGK
+752 LPA
-757 TFQTGLKRSKM
+757 
-768 NTKTIFKSS
+768 
-777 KVGWNKGNNMK
+777 W
-788 RIAPLALVM
+788 
-797 ALMAGCSS
+797 
-805 VPNVNWQQNSQITI
+805 W
-819 NEVNVELKSNLWVN
+819 E
-833 LMPNIGD
+833 NIGD
-840 VEEQSIQGAL
+840 WVDEIKNGYQHDIQVL
-850 YLEGDQLLPANL
+850 
-862 TAEALI
+862 
-868 IKQGQKEW
+868 KQW
-876 LVDSASLDTRTHSES
+876 LA
-891 RWEVAFSSHIDV
+891 
-903 NTEKSVDIAVLLD
+903 
-916 DAGKQRWL
+916 QR
-924 VEKYVK
+924 
-930 INKVY
+930 

>member
-43 TLALKGRVD
+43 TLALKGNVD

-102 QELNYQLQQNIEKL
+102 QELNFQLQQNIEKL

-200 PWDVYSKEIAEHIV
+200 PWDVYSKEVAEHIV

-311 SPLTEEQR
+311 SQLTEEQR

-382 LERLSDLP
+382 LERLSALP

-427 VEDDFATII
+427 VEDDYATII

-481 QLINMMDGDITVTSE
+481 QLINMMDGDITVASE

-510 IVELAEPVIDAKR
+510 IVEIAEPVVDAKR

-552 SVTVAMTGQEALVNF
+552 TVTVAMTGQEALVNF
-567 VPEKYDLALL
+567 VPDEYDLALL

-582 DMTGFDVANYYR
+582 DMTGFDVAKYYR
-594 KHYNNLPPLVALT
+594 EHYDNLPPLVALT

-626 SKPLAVNAIQ
+626 SKPLAVQAMQ
-636 SVIDKFFAHQLE
+636 AVIDKFFVNRIESQE
-648 QPKEVVSGPETVEEP
+648 EVVIEPEVVEDVTP
-663 VPSPVIET
+663 TPSPVINT
-671 HLLDMDMLESYVDIV
+671 HLLDLDMLESYVDIV
-686 GAKPVYDSIKM
+686 GVKPVYDSIKM

-706 DVLDSNMTAKDQDGI
+706 EVLDSNMTAKDQDGI

-733 SIGLKRIQSVAQKA
+733 SIGLKHIQSVAQKA

-752 LHGGK
+752 PAWWENISDWVEEIK
-757 TFQTGLKRSKM
+757 
-768 NTKTIFKSS
+768 NEY
-777 KVGWNKGNNMK
+777 
-788 RIAPLALVM
+788 
-797 ALMAGCSS
+797 
-805 VPNVNWQQNSQITI
+805 QNDIQ
-819 NEVNVELKSNLWVN
+819 VLKSWL
-833 LMPNIGD
+833 
-840 VEEQSIQGAL
+840 EQR
-850 YLEGDQLLPANL
+850 
-862 TAEALI
+862 
-868 IKQGQKEW
+868 K
-876 LVDSASLDTRTHSES
+876 
-891 RWEVAFSSHIDV
+891 
-903 NTEKSVDIAVLLD
+903 
-916 DAGKQRWL
+916 
-924 VEKYVK
+924 
-930 INKVY
+930 

>member
-43 TLALKGRVD
+43 TLALKGNVD

-102 QELNYQLQQNIEKL
+102 QELNFQLQQNIEKL

-200 PWDVYSKEIAEHIV
+200 PWDVYSKEVAEHIV

-311 SPLTEEQR
+311 SQLTEEQR

-382 LERLSDLP
+382 LERLSSLP

-427 VEDDFATII
+427 VEDDYATII

-481 QLINMMDGDITVTSE
+481 QLINMMDGDITVASE

-510 IVELAEPVIDAKR
+510 IVELAEPVVDAKR
-523 DNVRLNIFMVEDIE
+523 DNVHLNIFMVEDIE

-552 SVTVAMTGQEALVNF
+552 TVTVAMTGQEALVNF
-567 VPEKYDLALL
+567 VPDEYDLALL

-582 DMTGFDVANYYR
+582 DMTGFDVAKYYR
-594 KHYNNLPPLVALT
+594 EHYDNLPPLVALT

-626 SKPLAVNAIQ
+626 SKPLAVQAMQ
-636 SVIDKFFAHQLE
+636 AVIDKFFVNRIESQE
-648 QPKEVVSGPETVEEP
+648 EVVIEPEVVEDITP
-663 VPSPVIET
+663 NPSPVINT
-671 HLLDMDMLESYVDIV
+671 HLLDLDMLESYVDIV
-686 GAKPVYDSIKM
+686 GVKPVYDSIKM

-706 DVLDSNMTAKDQDGI
+706 EVLDSNMTAKDQDGI

-733 SIGLKRIQSVAQKA
+733 SIGLKHIQSVAQKA

-752 LHGGK
+752 PAWWENISDWVEEIK
-757 TFQTGLKRSKM
+757 
-768 NTKTIFKSS
+768 NEY
-777 KVGWNKGNNMK
+777 
-788 RIAPLALVM
+788 
-797 ALMAGCSS
+797 
-805 VPNVNWQQNSQITI
+805 QNDIQ
-819 NEVNVELKSNLWVN
+819 VLKSWL
-833 LMPNIGD
+833 
-840 VEEQSIQGAL
+840 EQR
-850 YLEGDQLLPANL
+850 
-862 TAEALI
+862 
-868 IKQGQKEW
+868 K
-876 LVDSASLDTRTHSES
+876 
-891 RWEVAFSSHIDV
+891 
-903 NTEKSVDIAVLLD
+903 
-916 DAGKQRWL
+916 
-924 VEKYVK
+924 
-930 INKVY
+930 